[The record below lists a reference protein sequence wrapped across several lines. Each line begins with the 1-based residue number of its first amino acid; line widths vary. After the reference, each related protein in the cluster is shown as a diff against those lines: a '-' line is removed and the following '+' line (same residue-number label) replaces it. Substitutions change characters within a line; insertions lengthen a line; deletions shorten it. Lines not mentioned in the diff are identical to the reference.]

1 MSILI
6 YLDQNT
12 LSDLRQRKI
21 DETDKREFTLLK
33 IALKSPDVIVV
44 YSHVTLS
51 EIHQIPSEQY
61 RDEHITLLDELSAQY
76 IEPLSRNL
84 NNQAASDIWVA
95 YLDNIES
102 NKKMGISD
110 LMDVS
115 QLSSR
120 KMAGLPIE
128 DSFDAINEKV
138 KLVLDDLIS
147 NCEQQLASIDVNTL
161 DEPSKENFL
170 NMTLQLPKLKE
181 KSAALEAPKV
191 DSSHTLGPKSF
202 RDIPELKALEITK
215 LPVTEVVKAIE
226 STFSNENSNF
236 NWRDYF
242 DDTPQNAVARAY
254 SLMNWAGYH
263 ADDFDKVKKRSD
275 RFNASNNDMQ
285 HAVCAIGVNFLLSRD
300 NAFLKKAEACYA
312 YINQGSIVCSPEYF
326 LSNHCKFV

>member
-21 DETDKREFTLLK
+21 EEIDNKEFTLLK
-33 IALKSPDVIVV
+33 RVLTSPDVIVV

-51 EIHQIPSEQY
+51 EIQQIPSEQY
-61 RDEHITLLDELSAQY
+61 RNEHITLLDELAAQY
-76 IEPLSRNL
+76 IEPLSRKL
-84 NNQAASDIWVA
+84 NNKAASDIWLA
-95 YLDNIES
+95 HLDNIES

-110 LMDVS
+110 LMEVS

-120 KMAGLPIE
+120 KMSGLPIE
-128 DSFDAINEKV
+128 DSFEDINQKM
-138 KLVLDDLIS
+138 KLVLSDLIS
-147 NCEQQLASIDVNTL
+147 NCEQQLASIDVNAL
-161 DEPSKENFL
+161 DESSKEHFL
-170 NMTLQLPKLKE
+170 NMASQLPKLKE
-181 KSAALEAPKV
+181 QSDALEAPKV
-191 DSSHTLGPKSF
+191 ESSQVLGPKPF
-202 RDIPELKALEITK
+202 RDIPKLKALEITE

-226 STFSNENSNF
+226 SAFNYENSTF

-285 HAVCAIGVNFLLSRD
+285 HAVCAIGVNFLLSSD
-300 NAFLKKAEACYA
+300 NAFLKKAESCYA
-312 YINQGSIVCSPEYF
+312 YINQELIVCSPKYF
-326 LSNHCKFV
+326 LTNHCKFV